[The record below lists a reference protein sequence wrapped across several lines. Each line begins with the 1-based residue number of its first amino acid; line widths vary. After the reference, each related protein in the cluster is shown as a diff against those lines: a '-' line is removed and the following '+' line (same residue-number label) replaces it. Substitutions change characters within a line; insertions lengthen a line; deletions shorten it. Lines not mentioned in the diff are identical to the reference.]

1 MMSEE
6 AGIRAAGI
14 SGPQQTPGL
23 AIAAPP
29 AVPGA
34 LGSPLAMQQAGAAGC
49 GYACRRSANRLDEVS
64 SNQRLMNNL
73 SF

>member
-34 LGSPLAMQQAGAAGC
+34 LGSPLAMQQAGAVGCRYAG
-49 GYACRRSANRLDEVS
+49 RRNVNKVR
-64 SNQRLMNNL
+64 
-73 SF
+73 

>member
-1 MMSEE
+1 MSEE

-34 LGSPLAMQQAGAAGC
+34 LGSPLAMQQAGRVRC
-49 GYACRRSANRLDEVS
+49 GYAGRRSANKVR
-64 SNQRLMNNL
+64 
-73 SF
+73 